1 MNLSLIDPFV
11 LAQDYPESLTGNLR
25 KAHLRLL
32 STTIQLNL
40 RWLGSGHATCVRF
53 NRKGDFL
60 ASGRVDGTVVI
71 FDVETNGVARKLR
84 GHTRQIHWSRDG
96 RYLLSS
102 SQDWKCVLWDL
113 KDGSRV
119 RTVRFEAP
127 VYIAEL
133 HPFNHLLVVASLF
146 EDQPMLV
153 DLSPAI
159 PVKHVLPSAP
169 KRPRVDE
176 DTVVNG
182 KQAAQDAKQTTCVT
196 VFTASGN
203 HILAGT
209 SKGWLNIIET
219 TSCQTIHS
227 TRLSTGVIIYLRL
240 TASGRD
246 MVVNSSDR
254 IIRTIH
260 MPNLDDVDLDPENIK
275 VEVEHKFQDVVNR
288 LLWNHVAFSS
298 TGEYIT
304 ASTYKNHD
312 IYVWERSMGSLVK
325 ILEGP
330 KEELGVVE
338 WHPHR
343 PLVAACGLESGRV
356 YLWSVITPQR
366 WSALA
371 PDFAEVEENVEY
383 IEREDEFDIH
393 PKEEIHKRQLD
404 LEDEDVDVLTIEP
417 VKDEFEE
424 ENSFTMPVLL
434 DIDDSESEEEIVAVG
449 PGTMRRKSPGEGREW
464 MNGVESGGS
473 GDERGKKNATNG
485 TPRPQGRNRKRKV
498 DQ

>member
-1 MNLSLIDPFV
+1 
-11 LAQDYPESLTGNLR
+11 
-25 KAHLRLL
+25 
-32 STTIQLNL
+32 
-40 RWLGSGHATCVRF
+40 
-53 NRKGDFL
+53 
-60 ASGRVDGTVVI
+60 
-71 FDVETNGVARKLR
+71 
-84 GHTRQIHWSRDG
+84 
-96 RYLLSS
+96 
-102 SQDWKCVLWDL
+102 
-113 KDGSRV
+113 
-119 RTVRFEAP
+119 
-127 VYIAEL
+127 
-133 HPFNHLLVVASLF
+133 VASLF

-153 DLSPAI
+153 DLSSAI

-176 DTVVNG
+176 DSAING

-209 SKGWLNIIET
+209 SKGWLNVIET
-219 TSCQTIHS
+219 SSCQTIYS

-338 WHPHR
+338 VAPSYRRRIYHELISH
-343 PLVAACGLESGRV
+343 LVAS
-356 YLWSVITPQR
+356 PQAFSR
-366 WSALA
+366 CMW
-371 PDFAEVEENVEY
+371 P
-383 IEREDEFDIH
+383 
-393 PKEEIHKRQLD
+393 
-404 LEDEDVDVLTIEP
+404 
-417 VKDEFEE
+417 
-424 ENSFTMPVLL
+424 
-434 DIDDSESEEEIVAVG
+434 
-449 PGTMRRKSPGEGREW
+449 
-464 MNGVESGGS
+464 
-473 GDERGKKNATNG
+473 
-485 TPRPQGRNRKRKV
+485 
-498 DQ
+498 